1 MVVRGV
7 PTVLIKTKKYFYQLS
22 ARGLCGN
29 TMQAWDDVEE
39 YWPHRH
45 RYPHVGIR
53 DGVSTGGVCLPR
65 VTYQRL
71 RYTLGLYYPNGG
83 YIISEVP
90 RTADHGSSALQGELS
105 WGPYDQDQAG
115 WILHYTHSSG
125 YMRQRL
131 AETGQHVY
139 GWGAQRLLKGYM
151 STSEYQELMDLFDRY
166 TEDGQYPVIEFSTM
180 KEPMGQYNRRLVI
193 WEIRHY

>member
-1 MVVRGV
+1 M
-7 PTVLIKTKKYFYQLS
+7 LIRTKKDFYQLS

-29 TMQAWDDVEE
+29 TMQAWGDVEE

-45 RYPHVGIR
+45 RYPRVGIR
-53 DGVSTGGVCLPR
+53 DGVSTGGVFVPR
-65 VTYQRL
+65 VAYQRL
-71 RYTLGLYYPNGG
+71 RYTLSLFYPNGG
-83 YIISEVP
+83 YIITEVP
-90 RTADHGSSALQGELS
+90 PLASRNLSSLQGELS

-131 AETGQHVY
+131 AETGQHAY
-139 GWGAQRLLKGYM
+139 GWGAQRLLKGHM
-151 STSEYQELMDLFDRY
+151 STSEYREIMELFERY
-166 TEDGQYPVIEFSTM
+166 TEDSQYPVIEFTM
-180 KEPMGQYNRRLVI
+180 MRKPMGRYNRRLVI